1 MELST
6 VLALLSQY
14 GVLVLL
20 VVTLLEALNCPG
32 MPAGIILPAAGMY
45 AAHNGMSLVQI
56 VGLTVA
62 GGMIGSI
69 ILYVIGRIGGK
80 PLLDWLKQRSKH
92 ARNASERCERF
103 LVKGGFIGGFIAVFI
118 GRIVPVVRTIFPL
131 PAGAFRVSIVPFVTA
146 SALGI
151 ACYNIVCVGAGYYF
165 GHAFL

>member
-6 VLALLSQY
+6 VLGLLSQY

-20 VVTLLEALNCPG
+20 VVTFLEALNCPG

-45 AAHNGMSLVQI
+45 ASHSNVSILGI
-56 VGLTVA
+56 IGLTIA

-69 ILYVIGRIGGK
+69 ILYIIGRIGGQ
-80 PLLDWLKQRSKH
+80 PLLDWLKKRSKH
-92 ARNASERCERF
+92 ARHAAERCEQF
-103 LVKGGFIGGFIAVFI
+103 LAKGGFFTVFV

-131 PAGAFRVSIVPFVTA
+131 PAGVFRVAVCPFLTA

-165 GHAFL
+165 GYVFL